1 MSDVSYLIDTSAAV
15 RLLSSDAYDEGWG
28 QALDN
33 GLVALC
39 DLTELEILFSARGRA
54 DREGIQE
61 ELRQLFSW
69 TLMPDG
75 IYQRAREVQQ
85 ALTDNGEHRSAG
97 PVDLLVAATA
107 ELSGLTL
114 LHHDRDFDTVS
125 RRTGQSTAW
134 LAEPESPG
142 SPES

>member
-1 MSDVSYLIDTSAAV
+1 MSDVSFLVDTSAAV
-15 RLLSSDAYDEGWG
+15 RLLSSDVYDEQWG
-28 QALDN
+28 QLLDN

-39 DLTELEILFSARGRA
+39 DLTELEILFSSRGRA

-69 TLMPDG
+69 VLMPDG

-85 ALTDNGEHRSAG
+85 LLTDNGEHRSAG
-97 PVDLLVAATA
+97 PADLLLAATA

-114 LHHDRDFDTVS
+114 LHHDRDFETVAGH
-125 RRTGQSTAW
+125 TGQSTAW
-134 LAEPESPG
+134 LAEPES
-142 SPES
+142 

>member
-1 MSDVSYLIDTSAAV
+1 MSDVSYLVDTSAAV
-15 RLLSSDAYDEGWG
+15 RLLSSDAYDEQWG
-28 QALDN
+28 QVLDN

-39 DLTELEILFSARGRA
+39 DLTQLEILFSARGRA

-85 ALTDNGEHRSAG
+85 LLTDNGEHRSAG
-97 PVDLLVAATA
+97 PVDLLLAATA

-114 LHHDRDFDTVS
+114 LHHDRDFETVAS
-125 RRTGQSTAW
+125 RTGQSTAW
-134 LAEPESPG
+134 LAEPEA
-142 SPES
+142 

>member
-15 RLLSSDAYDEGWG
+15 RLLSSDAYDENWG
-28 QALDN
+28 QVLDN

-85 ALTDNGEHRSAG
+85 LLTDNGEHRSAG

-114 LHHDRDFDTVS
+114 LHHDRDFDTVA
-125 RRTGQSTAW
+125 RRTGQSTVW
-134 LAEPESPG
+134 LAEPES
-142 SPES
+142 

>member
-1 MSDVSYLIDTSAAV
+1 MSDLSYLIDTSAAV
-15 RLLSSDAYDEGWG
+15 RLLSSDAYDADWG
-28 QALDN
+28 QVLDN

-85 ALTDNGEHRSAG
+85 LLTDNVEHRSAG
-97 PVDLLVAATA
+97 PVDLLIAATA

-114 LHHDRDFDTVS
+114 LHHDRDFETVAH
-125 RRTGQSTAW
+125 RTGQPTVW
-134 LAEPESPG
+134 LAEPE
-142 SPES
+142 PES

>member
-15 RLLSSDAYDEGWG
+15 RLLSSDAYDENWG
-28 QALDN
+28 QVLDN
-33 GLVALC
+33 GLVSLC

-85 ALTDNGEHRSAG
+85 LLTDNGEHRSAG

-107 ELSGLTL
+107 ELSDLTL
-114 LHHDRDFDTVS
+114 LHHDRDFDTVA
-125 RRTGQSTAW
+125 RRTGQSTVW
-134 LAEPESPG
+134 LAEPES
-142 SPES
+142 

>member
-1 MSDVSYLIDTSAAV
+1 MSDLSYLIDTSAAV
-15 RLLSSDAYDEGWG
+15 RLFSSDVYDEDWG
-28 QALDN
+28 QVLDN

-85 ALTDNGEHRSAG
+85 LLTDNGEHRSAG

-107 ELSGLTL
+107 ELAGLTL
-114 LHHDRDFDTVS
+114 LHHDLDFETVA
-125 RRTGQSTAW
+125 RRTGQPTVW
-134 LAEPESPG
+134 LAEPES
-142 SPES
+142 

>member
-1 MSDVSYLIDTSAAV
+1 MSDLSYLIDTSAAV
-15 RLLSSDAYDEGWG
+15 RLLSSDAYDEDWG
-28 QALDN
+28 QVLDN

-85 ALTDNGEHRSAG
+85 LLTDNGEHRSAG

-107 ELSGLTL
+107 ELAGLTL
-114 LHHDRDFDTVS
+114 LHHDRDFETVA
-125 RRTGQSTAW
+125 RRTGQSTVW
-134 LAEPESPG
+134 LAEPEPE
-142 SPES
+142 PES

>member
-1 MSDVSYLIDTSAAV
+1 MSDLSYLIDTSAAV
-15 RLLSSDAYDEGWG
+15 RLLSSDAYDADWE
-28 QALDN
+28 QVLDN

-85 ALTDNGEHRSAG
+85 LLTDNGEHRSAG
-97 PVDLLVAATA
+97 PVDLLIAATA

-114 LHHDRDFDTVS
+114 LHHDRDFETVA
-125 RRTGQSTAW
+125 RRTGQSTVW
-134 LAEPESPG
+134 LAEPV
-142 SPES
+142 PES

>member
-1 MSDVSYLIDTSAAV
+1 MSDVPYLVDTSAAV
-15 RLLSSDAYDEGWG
+15 RLLSSDAYDEQWG
-28 QALDN
+28 QLLDN

-85 ALTDNGEHRSAG
+85 LLTDNGEHRSAG
-97 PVDLLVAATA
+97 PFDLLLAATA

-114 LHHDRDFDTVS
+114 LHHDRDFETIAG
-125 RRTGQSTAW
+125 RTGQSTAW
-134 LAEPESPG
+134 LAEPES
-142 SPES
+142 

>member
-1 MSDVSYLIDTSAAV
+1 MIDTSAAV
-15 RLLSSDAYDEGWG
+15 RLLSSDAYDENWG
-28 QALDN
+28 QVLDN

-39 DLTELEILFSARGRA
+39 DLTELEILFSARGRS
-54 DREGIQE
+54 DREGVQE

-85 ALTDNGEHRSAG
+85 LLTDNGEHRSAG

-114 LHHDRDFDTVS
+114 LHHDRDLDTVA
-125 RRTGQSTAW
+125 RRTGQSTVW
-134 LAEPESPG
+134 LAEPETIE
-142 SPES
+142 SPESIESIES

>member
-15 RLLSSDAYDEGWG
+15 RLLSSDAYDEDWE

-85 ALTDNGEHRSAG
+85 LLTDNGEHRSAG
-97 PVDLLVAATA
+97 PVDLLLAATA
-107 ELSGLTL
+107 ELSDLTL
-114 LHHDRDFDTVS
+114 LHHDRDFETVA
-125 RRTGQSTAW
+125 RRTGQSSAW
-134 LAEPESPG
+134 LAEPG
-142 SPES
+142 S

>member
-1 MSDVSYLIDTSAAV
+1 MSDVPYLVDTSAAV
-15 RLLSSDAYDEGWG
+15 RLLTSDAYDEQWG
-28 QALDN
+28 QVLDN

-54 DREGIQE
+54 DREGIQA
-61 ELRQLFSW
+61 ELRQLFSR

-85 ALTDNGEHRSAG
+85 LLTDNGEHRSAG
-97 PVDLLVAATA
+97 PADLLLAATA

-114 LHHDRDFDTVS
+114 LHHDRDFETIAG
-125 RRTGQSTAW
+125 RTGQSTAW
-134 LAEPESPG
+134 LAEPQP
-142 SPES
+142 

>member
-1 MSDVSYLIDTSAAV
+1 MSDLSYLIDTSAAV
-15 RLLSSDAYDEGWG
+15 RLLSSDAYDADWE
-28 QALDN
+28 QVLDN

-75 IYQRAREVQQ
+75 ICQRAREVQQ
-85 ALTDNGEHRSAG
+85 LLTDNGEHRSAG
-97 PVDLLVAATA
+97 PVDLLIAATA

-114 LHHDRDFDTVS
+114 LHHDRDFETVA
-125 RRTGQSTAW
+125 RRTGQSTVW
-134 LAEPESPG
+134 LAEPEPV
-142 SPES
+142 PES

>member
-15 RLLSSDAYDEGWG
+15 RMLSSDAYDEDWG
-28 QALDN
+28 QVLDN

-39 DLTELEILFSARGRA
+39 DLTELEMLFSARGRA

-85 ALTDNGEHRSAG
+85 LLTDNGEHRSAG

-114 LHHDRDFDTVS
+114 LHHDRDFDTVA
-125 RRTGQSTAW
+125 RRTGQSTVW
-134 LAEPESPG
+134 LAEPE
-142 SPES
+142 PEPKS

>member
-1 MSDVSYLIDTSAAV
+1 VSDLSYLIDTSAAV
-15 RLLSSDAYDEGWG
+15 RLLSSDAYDEDWG
-28 QALDN
+28 QVLDN

-85 ALTDNGEHRSAG
+85 LLTDNGEHRSAG

-107 ELSGLTL
+107 ELAGLTL
-114 LHHDRDFDTVS
+114 LHHDRDFETVA
-125 RRTGQSTAW
+125 RRTGQSTVW
-134 LAEPESPG
+134 LAEPEPE
-142 SPES
+142 PES

>member
-1 MSDVSYLIDTSAAV
+1 MSDVSYLVDTSAAV
-15 RLLSSDAYDEGWG
+15 RLLSSDAYDEQWG
-28 QALDN
+28 QVLDN

-75 IYQRAREVQQ
+75 VYQRAREVQQ
-85 ALTDNGEHRSAG
+85 LLTDSGEHRSAG
-97 PVDLLVAATA
+97 PVDLLLAATA

-114 LHHDRDFDTVS
+114 LHHDRDFETVA
-125 RRTGQSTAW
+125 RRTGQPTAW
-134 LAEPESPG
+134 LAEPES
-142 SPES
+142 

>member
-1 MSDVSYLIDTSAAV
+1 MSDVSYLVDTSAAV
-15 RLLSSDAYDEGWG
+15 RLLSSDAYDEQWG
-28 QALDN
+28 QLLDN

-85 ALTDNGEHRSAG
+85 LLTDNGEHRSAG
-97 PVDLLVAATA
+97 PVDLLLAATA

-114 LHHDRDFDTVS
+114 LHHDRDFETIAG
-125 RRTGQSTAW
+125 RTGQSTAW
-134 LAEPESPG
+134 LAEPEA
-142 SPES
+142 

>member
-1 MSDVSYLIDTSAAV
+1 MSDLSYLIDTSAAV
-15 RLLSSDAYDEGWG
+15 RLLSSDVYDEDWG
-28 QALDN
+28 QVLDN

-75 IYQRAREVQQ
+75 IYQRAREVQRL
-85 ALTDNGEHRSAG
+85 LTDNGEHRSAG

-107 ELSGLTL
+107 ELAGLTL
-114 LHHDRDFDTVS
+114 LHHDRDFETVA
-125 RRTGQSTAW
+125 RRTGQSTVW
-134 LAEPESPG
+134 LAEPDS
-142 SPES
+142 

>member
-15 RLLSSDAYDEGWG
+15 RLLSSDAYDESWG
-28 QALDN
+28 QVLDN

-85 ALTDNGEHRSAG
+85 LLTDNGEHRSAG

-114 LHHDRDFDTVS
+114 LHHDRDFDTVA
-125 RRTGQSTAW
+125 RRTGQSTVW
-134 LAEPESPG
+134 LAEPES
-142 SPES
+142 SES

>member
-1 MSDVSYLIDTSAAV
+1 MSDLSYLIDTSAAV
-15 RLLSSDAYDEGWG
+15 RLLSSDVYDEDWG
-28 QALDN
+28 QVLDN

-39 DLTELEILFSARGRA
+39 DLTELEILFSAGGRA

-85 ALTDNGEHRSAG
+85 LLTGNGEHRSAG

-107 ELSGLTL
+107 ELADLTL
-114 LHHDRDFDTVS
+114 LHHDRDFETVA
-125 RRTGQSTAW
+125 RRTGQSTVW
-134 LAEPESPG
+134 LAEPDS
-142 SPES
+142 

>member
-1 MSDVSYLIDTSAAV
+1 MSDLSYLIDTSAAV
-15 RLLSSDAYDEGWG
+15 RLLSSDVYDEDWG
-28 QALDN
+28 QVLDN

-75 IYQRAREVQQ
+75 IYQRAREVQRL
-85 ALTDNGEHRSAG
+85 LTDNGEHRSAG

-107 ELSGLTL
+107 ELADLTL
-114 LHHDRDFDTVS
+114 LHHDRDFETVA
-125 RRTGQSTAW
+125 RRTGQSTVW
-134 LAEPESPG
+134 LAEPDS
-142 SPES
+142 

>member
-1 MSDVSYLIDTSAAV
+1 MSDLSYLIDTSAAV
-15 RLLSSDAYDEGWG
+15 RLLSSDAYDADWE
-28 QALDN
+28 QVLDN

-85 ALTDNGEHRSAG
+85 LLTDNGEHRSAG
-97 PVDLLVAATA
+97 PVDLLIAATA

-114 LHHDRDFDTVS
+114 LHHDWDFETVA
-125 RRTGQSTAW
+125 RRTGQSTVW
-134 LAEPESPG
+134 LAEPV
-142 SPES
+142 PES

>member
-1 MSDVSYLIDTSAAV
+1 VSDLSYLIDTSAAV
-15 RLLSSDAYDEGWG
+15 RLLSSDAYDETWG
-28 QALDN
+28 QVLDN

-39 DLTELEILFSARGRA
+39 DLTELEILFSARGRS

-85 ALTDNGEHRSAG
+85 LLTDNGEHRSAG

-114 LHHDRDFDTVS
+114 LHHDRDFDTVA
-125 RRTGQSTAW
+125 RRTGQSTVW
-134 LAEPESPG
+134 LAEPES
-142 SPES
+142 SEFPES

>member
-1 MSDVSYLIDTSAAV
+1 VSDLSYLIDTSAAV
-15 RLLSSDAYDEGWG
+15 RLLSSDAYDETWG
-28 QALDN
+28 QVLDN

-39 DLTELEILFSARGRA
+39 DLTELEILFSARGRS

-85 ALTDNGEHRSAG
+85 LLTDNGEHRSAG

-114 LHHDRDFDTVS
+114 LHHDRDFDTVA
-125 RRTGQSTAW
+125 RRTGQSTVW
-134 LAEPESPG
+134 LAEPESSG
-142 SPES
+142 FPES

>member
-1 MSDVSYLIDTSAAV
+1 M
-15 RLLSSDAYDEGWG
+15 
-28 QALDN
+28 LDN

-39 DLTELEILFSARGRA
+39 DLTELEILFSARGP
-54 DREGIQE
+54 DRTVKAIQE

-85 ALTDNGEHRSAG
+85 LLTDNGEHRSAG

-114 LHHDRDFDTVS
+114 LHHDRDFDTVA
-125 RRTGQSTAW
+125 RRTGQSTVW
-134 LAEPESPG
+134 LAEPES
-142 SPES
+142 SEFPES